1 MKQQNVHKRKPMKT
15 IGEQWHA
22 DVVRRRRADA
32 AWALLALIT
41 TLAIITG
48 FAVYISFF
56 VVR

>member
-1 MKQQNVHKRKPMKT
+1 MKQQTVRKRKPVKT

-22 DVVRRRRADA
+22 DVMKRRKADA

-48 FAVYISFF
+48 FAIYISFF
-56 VVR
+56 VIR

>member
-1 MKQQNVHKRKPMKT
+1 MKQQTVHKRKPVKT

-22 DVVRRRRADA
+22 DVMKRRKADA

-48 FAVYISFF
+48 FAIYISFF